1 MEKRGILGTLKFM
14 FFTILVLVLTCSAVV
29 ITVLNTYKPTV
40 KVHIGDN
47 LIGYFSSEQHFS
59 EVFNDLVAEKEQS
72 GATVK
77 VYLENEPTFETSYI
91 KDNVLE
97 EQNVY
102 TNLRAAL
109 KTEYTTYNVAV
120 NNENKMTF
128 TTQDE
133 ATKYV
138 DELKNEVSSLNVEIV
153 ENKTEE
159 LEEVTTIERADNILK
174 DIVDRN
180 KPVITPTVSKRGY
193 NSDYPVIDNISDPF
207 KDRGIWPTDSRY
219 LTSYYGWRWGSFHTG
234 IDIAG
239 PIGSNIYAYQ
249 SGTVTYSGWSGGY
262 GYMIK
267 IDHGDGHST
276 WYAHCSK
283 LNVKTGQQVSQ
294 GQVIGLMGST
304 GYSTGS
310 HLHFEMRINGVHVNP
325 YTYIYQYM

>member
-1 MEKRGILGTLKFM
+1 MEKKGILSTFKFM
-14 FFTILVLVLTCSAVV
+14 FFCILVLVLTCSAVV

-40 KVHIGDN
+40 KVYVGNN
-47 LIGYFSSEQHFS
+47 LIGYFSNEQHFS
-59 EVFNDLVAEKEQS
+59 EVYNDLVTEKEMS

-77 VYLENEPTFETSYI
+77 VYLESEPTFETSYI
-91 KDNVLE
+91 RDSVLE

-102 TNLRAAL
+102 TNLRAAI
-109 KTEYTTYNVAV
+109 KTEYTIYNVAV

-138 DELKNEVSSLNVEIV
+138 SELKKEVSALDVEII
-153 ENKTEE
+153 ENKTKE
-159 LEEVTTIERADNILK
+159 LEDVTTIERADAILQ

-180 KPVITPTVSKRGY
+180 KPIEIPKRTGY
-193 NSDYPVIDNISDPF
+193 NSDYPVIDNTHDPF
-207 KDRGIWPTDSRY
+207 KNKGIFPSDARY
-219 LTSYYGWRWGSFHTG
+219 ITSYYGWRWGSFHTG

-239 PIGSNIYAYQ
+239 PIGTNIYAYQ
-249 SGTVTYSGWSGGY
+249 SGTVTYAGWAGAY
-262 GYMIK
+262 GYMVK
-267 IDHGDGHST
+267 VDHGDGHST

-283 LNVKTGQQVSQ
+283 MLVKTGETVSQ
-294 GQVIGLMGST
+294 GQKIALMGST
-304 GYSTGS
+304 GFSTGS